1 MKYLGDSCLMST
13 RWAYIDTVTVTV
25 SVQCALTSLHWLP
38 HWYCAVM
45 TVSVQCALRLCGGV
59 CLRSVCIDTVTLTV
73 SVQCGLILL
82 HWLSSSVC
90 IDTVLWWL
98 SQFSV
103 HWDCCH
109 DFPFCVHWHCYI
121 DCLSSICIDT
131 VTLTVSVQYTLTLLH
146 WLSQFSMHWYC
157 AVVTV
162 SVQCVLILCCGDC
175 LSSVCIDTV
184 TLTAP
189 PKGGRGCLM
198 SSPCLESQGCHLVP
212 LCYLLSCSSA

>member
-103 HWDCCH
+103 HFFFSLKATWACCCRM
-109 DFPFCVHWHCYI
+109 DIPALYK
-121 DCLSSICIDT
+121 LSS
-131 VTLTVSVQYTLTLLH
+131 SSH
-146 WLSQFSMHWYC
+146 H

-162 SVQCVLILCCGDC
+162 LVQCALILCYAPMHRYISWCSDC
-175 LSSVCIDTV
+175 PVKGTDTLADV
-184 TLTAP
+184 LTVLLKTP
-189 PKGGRGCLM
+189 I
-198 SSPCLESQGCHLVP
+198 HLP
-212 LCYLLSCSSA
+212 MFWLSC